1 MTSMSDMSEPSDVD
15 SLLQRNQLLSQE
27 IRRRVDQLSALNTV
41 AATVSQSLD
50 LQVTLQTALKAI
62 LKVIPV
68 DSAGISLVDEET
80 DELVLRAQ
88 QGWRR
93 DFVTQPMRIP
103 LGKGMSGYVVTN
115 DEVLVTGDLSGDP
128 RLAVPEFADE
138 GVQAMALVPMHARGR
153 VVGILSVMNHQPYEF
168 SDDEIRVLRAIAD
181 QVGVALDNAQLYEH
195 VKEQSSRL
203 EAILNSTGD
212 AIIATDNHGNIS
224 LINATAERLFNV
236 RREDISGLP
245 LRHVPLHPKLRAGL
259 RRAMNEE
266 AGANTVFEVS
276 LDDGRFL
283 SAIVSPVYS
292 HQEPASDRRAEGWV
306 MVVQDVTHLR
316 QAEQMRA
323 NFIRDAAHDLR
334 NPLGVT
340 FNALTMLQ
348 DEIGESSSYAEII
361 DIGLQGLRRM
371 QTLIDSLLNLEHIE
385 SGIGLQCK
393 EVDVRELVERCVTD
407 IKPAIQQR
415 NQALICEV
423 PQSLPPIQ
431 GDINWLYRALANL
444 LSNASKYTQEGG
456 MIAVRVYVQD
466 DDLFIEVRD
475 NGPGIPT
482 EAQPRLFERFYRVP
496 EQDQEVKGSGLGLAI
511 VKSVVEQHGGRVFV
525 QSRVGQGSVFGM
537 AFPLGAPQRETAHPD
552 PQERS

>member
-1 MTSMSDMSEPSDVD
+1 MSETPETPDVD
-15 SLLQRNQLLSQE
+15 NLLQRNQQLSQE

-41 AATVSQSLD
+41 AAAVSQSLD
-50 LQVTLQTALKAI
+50 LQVTLQTALKAL

-68 DSAGISLVDEET
+68 DSAGISLVDEAAG
-80 DELVLRAQ
+80 ELVLRAQ
-88 QGWRR
+88 HGWRH

-103 LGKGMSGYVVTN
+103 LGKGMSGYVVAN

-168 SDDEIRVLRAIAD
+168 GDDEISVLRVIAD
-181 QVGVALDNAQLYEH
+181 QVGVALDNARLYES

-212 AIIATDNHGNIS
+212 AIIATDNHGIIN
-224 LINATAERLFNV
+224 LVNATAEHLFGL
-236 RREDISGLP
+236 RRDELLGLP
-245 LRHVPLHPKLRAGL
+245 LRQAPLHPKLRAGL
-259 RRAMNEE
+259 RRAMSESGE
-266 AGANTVFEVS
+266 ANTVFEVP

-292 HQEPASDRRAEGWV
+292 YQEPESDRQAEGWV

-316 QAEQMRA
+316 RAEQTRV

-340 FNALTMLQ
+340 LNALTMLKEEFGQ
-348 DEIGESSSYAEII
+348 QAGCAEIV
-361 DIGLQGLRRM
+361 DIGLQGVHRM
-371 QTLIDSLLNLEHIE
+371 QALIDSLLNLEHIE
-385 SGIGLQCK
+385 SGVGLQCK
-393 EVDVRELVERCVTD
+393 EVDVRDLVERCVAD
-407 IKPAIQQR
+407 MRPAIQQR
-415 NQALICEV
+415 QQSLICEV
-423 PQSLPPIQ
+423 PESLPPIH
-431 GDINWLYRALANL
+431 GDINWLYRALINL
-444 LSNASKYTQEGG
+444 LSNAHKYTPEGG
-456 MIAVRVYVQD
+456 VITVRAYVRD
-466 DDLFIEVRD
+466 EDLFIEVGD

-496 EQDQEVKGSGLGLAI
+496 SLDHEVRGSGLGLAI
-511 VKSVVEQHGGRVFV
+511 VKSIVEQHGGRVFV
-525 QSRVGQGSVFGM
+525 QSRLGHGSVFGM
-537 AFPLGAPQRETAHPD
+537 AFPLSTWQNEPST
-552 PQERS
+552 